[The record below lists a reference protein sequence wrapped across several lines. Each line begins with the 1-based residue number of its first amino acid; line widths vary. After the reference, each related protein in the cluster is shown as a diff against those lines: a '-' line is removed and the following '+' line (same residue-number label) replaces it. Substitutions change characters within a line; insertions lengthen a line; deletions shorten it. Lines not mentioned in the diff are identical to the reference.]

1 MSTLTKNPDQPSNA
15 MSANRGR
22 NGISNSNRGC
32 PNCFDN
38 LDAAASNCTRCNP
51 AVSNRQRRNARRAAN
66 FRNQRKFDGLR
77 ALQAPVPLPV
87 VPVPQPATQRNL
99 RLPNGQV
106 WVTRKPTDWA
116 AKVNDANDAM
126 LLKTIFDGITEIKPD
141 TKVFRVLIG
150 FVAMSDGTFGLVDGV
165 TGDTVPELPI
175 IGRWSFQRD
184 VYRSRDIGLDGQP
197 ADQLSEKA
205 VVWCLNTN
213 KRAEKRVR
221 LADFWVAIAKP
232 KPLMPP
238 PDFLVEDN

>member
-1 MSTLTKNPDQPSNA
+1 MSV
-15 MSANRGR
+15 NRGR
-22 NGISNSNRGC
+22 NGNSNGNRGC
-32 PNCFDN
+32 PNCFDS

-51 AVSNRQRRNARRAAN
+51 PVSNRQRRNARRAAI
-66 FRNQRKFDGLR
+66 FRNQRNVGATGAPLR
-77 ALQAPVPLPV
+77 TPIPLPV
-87 VPVPQPATQRNL
+87 VPVPQTANQRNL

-116 AKVNDANDAM
+116 AKTNDANDAM
-126 LLKTIFDGITEIKPD
+126 LLKTIFDGIPEIKPD

-150 FVAMSDGTFGLVDGV
+150 FVAESDGTFGIVDGV
-165 TGDTVPELPI
+165 TGDTVPDLPI
-175 IGRWSFQRD
+175 VGRLGFLKN
-184 VYRSRDIGLDGQP
+184 VYRSRDIDLEGKP

-213 KRAEKRVR
+213 KRVEKRVR
-221 LADFWVAIAKP
+221 LADFWVAISRP